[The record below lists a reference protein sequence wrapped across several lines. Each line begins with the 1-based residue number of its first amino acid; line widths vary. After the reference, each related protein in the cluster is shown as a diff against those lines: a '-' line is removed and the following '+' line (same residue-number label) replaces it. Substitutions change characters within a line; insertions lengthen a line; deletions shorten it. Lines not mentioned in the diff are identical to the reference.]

1 MRTLNE
7 MLDNINADIAG
18 ALTYPKFKPWNQADL
33 QEKNDKTFPMV
44 NNGNGRGFQISPDSK
59 EALQCYHRIISSETD
74 TDYTKGKGRH
84 PYKTRTYVIRNVWI
98 GTLNRLPSKVYESN
112 DDVKNDVYAVFPTV
126 LDNQE
131 IIKTVA
137 ESVDKQEIFNTEFAG
152 NDMKHLNLDVILFSI
167 DYEIKQNIRCN

>member
-7 MLDNINADIAG
+7 LLDNINSDIAES
-18 ALTYPKFKPWNQADL
+18 LTYPKFKPWNQADL
-33 QEKNDKTFPMV
+33 QEKDGKTFPLV
-44 NNGNGRGFQISPDSK
+44 NNGLGRGFQISPDSK

-84 PYKTRTYVIRNVWI
+84 PYKMRTYVIRNVWI